1 MGVASQSERNFDRE
15 SRMFHYTVRRL
26 IHLVPVL
33 ILMSIIV
40 FSLIHIIPGDPVT
53 VIMGEGHSDPVVYEA
68 IQKELRLDKA
78 IPVQYAYWL
87 WDLLHGNFGKS
98 IITHEPV
105 LRMILDRFPAT
116 LLLALASGLVAI
128 LISIP
133 AGIIA
138 AVRQNTWSDY
148 CAMGLSLSGISLPNF
163 WLAFM
168 LILAFSQ
175 GLGWLPSMGYAPFFR
190 NPWNATLH
198 LVMPAVTLGTHMA
211 ASLTRF
217 TRSEMLEELRQDYV
231 RTARAKGLKKRAVVL
246 KHVLKNSMVPTVT
259 VIGLQIGGLLEGAV
273 VTETVFGWP
282 GIGRLAVQAVFER
295 DYPLIQGIV
304 LFAAVIYVV
313 INLMVDMTYKF
324 LDPRVKL
331 D

>member
-1 MGVASQSERNFDRE
+1 
-15 SRMFHYTVRRL
+15 MFYYIVRRL
-26 IHLVPVL
+26 GHLVPVL
-33 ILMSIIV
+33 ILMSVIV
-40 FSLIHIIPGDPVT
+40 FSLIHLIPGDPVN
-53 VIMGEGHSDPVVYEA
+53 VIMGEGHSDPIVYEA
-68 IQKELRLDKA
+68 IKKELRLDKS
-78 IPVQYAYWL
+78 IPAQYAYWL

-105 LRMILDRFPAT
+105 LTMILDRFPAT
-116 LLLALASGLVAI
+116 LLLALASGLIAI
-128 LISIP
+128 LISLP
-133 AGIIA
+133 AGIVA
-138 AVRQNTWSDY
+138 AVKQNAWSDY

-175 GLGWLPSMGYAPFFR
+175 GLGWLPSMGYTPFFK

-231 RTARAKGLKKRAVVL
+231 RTARAKGLKKRVVVL
-246 KHVLKNSMVPTVT
+246 RHVLKNSMIPTVT

-273 VTETVFGWP
+273 VTETVFAWP

-304 LFAAVIYVV
+304 LFAAVIYVM
-313 INLMVDMTYKF
+313 INLIVDMTYKF

-331 D
+331 G